1 MSIIFLIAEKRK
13 DRKLYPTDKVV
24 KYFFNISSIPAGE
37 QVTASDLRIYREQ
50 LNITNNA
57 HKQKHRVDIYEII
70 KPATLKR
77 ESFIRLL
84 DTKTVDSRRTR
95 WESFDIHPAVV
106 RWREDPKS
114 NHGLEVHVSSEN
126 SETHE
131 QKHVRLRRSVEHSE
145 EKWLREQPFLVT
157 YSDDGKYV
165 RSKRSTNKNQ
175 KRKRRNR
182 RNRRPKKYRKPTELC
197 RRHNLYVDFSD
208 VGWNDW
214 IVAPPGYDAYFCE
227 GECVFPIADHYN
239 ATNHAVV
246 QTLVNSV
253 SPKAVPRACCVPTDL
268 SPISMLYLDEFGK
281 VVLKN
286 YRDMVVEG
294 CGCR

>member
-1 MSIIFLIAEKRK
+1 M
-13 DRKLYPTDKVV
+13 V

-50 LNITNNA
+50 LNIT
-57 HKQKHRVDIYEII
+57 HKEKHRVDIYDII

-145 EKWLREQPFLVT
+145 EKWLREQPFIVI
-157 YSDDGKYV
+157 YSDDGKHV
-165 RSKRSTNKNQ
+165 RSKRSANNIQ
-175 KRKRRNR
+175 KRKR
-182 RNRRPKKYRKPTELC
+182 RNRRPKKYRKATELC
-197 RRHNLYVDFSD
+197 RRHDLYVDFSEL
-208 VGWNDW
+208 GWNDW
-214 IVAPPGYDAYFCE
+214 IVYPPGYNAYFCQ
-227 GECVFPIADHYN
+227 GECVFPITDHHN
-239 ATNHAVV
+239 ATSHALV

-253 SPKAVPRACCVPTDL
+253 RPEAVPRACCVPTEL
-268 SPISMLYLDEFGK
+268 SPLPMLHYDESDNL
-281 VVLKN
+281 VLRN
-286 YRDMVVEG
+286 YPDMVVES